1 MNFKKIFFR
10 NDEAFGKTFEKFRVF
25 HLSEKLKYFVFK
37 NIEEEKNQQK
47 KMYFSKIHSIVL
59 NLYKI

>member
-37 NIEEEKNQQK
+37 NIEEEKTNK
-47 KMYFSKIHSIVL
+47 KKCTFLKFIPL
-59 NLYKI
+59 C